1 MGLQDRLSRPDGN
14 GASALADPAA
24 SAPATPRDK
33 ARRSGGTVDPYAEL
47 KTRIHHGVIATV
59 GVELFKQ
66 EMTEDLHERVM
77 RSVTEQLVL
86 DRTPL
91 TREERRQIV
100 REITDDILG
109 YGPLE
114 QLLRD
119 DSVTEVMVNAFN
131 RIYCERAG
139 RIERTTAAFVDNAHL
154 LRIIDKIVSQVG
166 RRVDEASPMVDARL
180 PDGSRVNAIIPPLS
194 LKGPTLTIRKF
205 SRDPYT
211 MNDLVNFGSVSP
223 KAAQFLAAC
232 VKGKLNILI
241 SGGTGTGKTTTLNAM
256 SAFVPEDERIVTI
269 EDAAELQLQQEHVIT
284 LESRPPNIE
293 GQGEVR
299 IRELVR
305 NALRMRPDR
314 IIVGEVRGAE
324 TLDMLQ
330 AMNTGHEGSLT
341 TIHANSPR
349 DALSRLETLVLTA
362 GLDLPL
368 RAIREQIS
376 SAFDVLVQITRLV
389 DGSRR
394 ITHITEVLRME
405 ADVITLQEIFQA
417 KPADE
422 ESASFGGRVRLL
434 SPLQCTGLKPQFLD
448 KLAANGVALHSSFFV
463 NADEAGPG
471 MHEVPP
477 SPRFGGYS

>member
-24 SAPATPRDK
+24 SAPATPREK
-33 ARRSGGTVDPYAEL
+33 ARRSTGTVDPYAEL

-211 MNDLVNFGSVSP
+211 MNDLVNFGTVSP

-448 KLAANGVALHSSFFV
+448 KLAANGVALQSSFFV